1 MPKRPSWRG
10 IKIHRSYTIDEA
22 ARALRVAKG
31 TVQRWL
37 KIEGLLAMKDQRPF
51 LIHGQDL
58 IEFLKRDKRSGKK
71 CKLQEAYCFS
81 CREPREP
88 AGGMADLV
96 SISDKI
102 GDLQALCSHCGGM
115 MHKRVSMRLQGQ
127 LGTLLDLTIRQRPSP
142 IRK

>member
-10 IKIHRSYTIDEA
+10 IKIHRSYTIEEV
-22 ARALRVAKG
+22 ARQLSVAKG

-37 KIEGLLAMKDQRPF
+37 KTDGLPAMKDQRPF

-58 IEFLKRDKRSGKK
+58 IDFLKRDKRSGKK
-71 CKLQEAYCFS
+71 CKLHEAYCFS

-88 AGGMADLV
+88 AERMADLV
-96 SISDKI
+96 AISDKI
-102 GDLQALCSHCGGM
+102 GDLQALCSHCGGLI
-115 MHKRVSMRLQGQ
+115 HKRVSMRMQEQ

-142 IRK
+142 IGK

>member
-10 IKIHRSYTIDEA
+10 IKMHRSYTIEEV

-37 KIEGLLAMKDQRPF
+37 KTEGLPAMKDQRPF

-58 IEFLKRDKRSGKK
+58 IDFLKRGKK
-71 CKLQEAYCFS
+71 SGRKCELHEAYCFF
-81 CREPREP
+81 CREPRE
-88 AGGMADLV
+88 AAARMAELIP
-96 SISDKI
+96 ISDTI
-102 GDLQALCSHCGGM
+102 GDLQALCGHCGKL
-115 MHKRVSMRLQGQ
+115 MHKRVSMAAQEQ

-142 IRK
+142 IGK